1 MFFKVYVLM
10 LCTNVYVFLFL
21 YWKLMFQDLTVIS
34 LYMPKTIVSVVK
46 KTKLS
51 LLFYLWCNW
60 CITRKCVF
68 DVYLFVCLLNISY
81 LVQSLSSFQCLYQK
95 DIYPKSS
102 IINNFTVQAPIG
114 CHLRYVT
121 ITFTAI
127 QSTSIKYFNKTE
139 FWHLLF

>member
-1 MFFKVYVLM
+1 
-10 LCTNVYVFLFL
+10 
-21 YWKLMFQDLTVIS
+21 MFQDLAVIS

-46 KTKLS
+46 KKLS

-60 CITRKCVF
+60 CTTRKCVF
-68 DVYLFVCLLNISY
+68 DVYLLIHLPLHVCLLNIPN

-95 DIYPKSS
+95 DIYPNSS

-121 ITFTAI
+121 ITYTAI
-127 QSTSIKYFNKTE
+127 QYTKIKYFNIAE
-139 FWHLLF
+139 F

>member
-1 MFFKVYVLM
+1 
-10 LCTNVYVFLFL
+10 
-21 YWKLMFQDLTVIS
+21 MFQDLAVIS

-46 KTKLS
+46 KNLS
-51 LLFYLWCNW
+51 FLFYLWCNW

-68 DVYLFVCLLNISY
+68 DVYLLIHLPLHVCLLNIPN

-95 DIYPKSS
+95 DIYPNSS

-121 ITFTAI
+121 ITYTAI
-127 QSTSIKYFNKTE
+127 
-139 FWHLLF
+139 